1 MTSSKLGFLF
11 VLFVSTLEASS
22 RISVVEGVIVVGED
36 DDTEEVN
43 DREAVVPVPLDVR
56 RVGGDGG
63 KSPTSI
69 TLGVSNENVSAP
81 NMIKM
86 NQ

>member
-1 MTSSKLGFLF
+1 MVEDTNTDNG
-11 VLFVSTLEASS
+11 
-22 RISVVEGVIVVGED
+22 VVWED
-36 DDTEEVN
+36 DETEEVN
-43 DREAVVPVPLDVR
+43 DWEAVVPVPLDVR

-81 NMIKM
+81 NMIESMKESM
-86 NQ
+86 NE

>member
-1 MTSSKLGFLF
+1 MVDDTDNG
-11 VLFVSTLEASS
+11 
-22 RISVVEGVIVVGED
+22 VVGED
-36 DDTEEVN
+36 DETEEDN
-43 DREAVVPVPLDVR
+43 DWEAVVPVPLDVR

-81 NMIKM
+81 NMIEGRIDTRLRVCW
-86 NQ
+86 

>member
-1 MTSSKLGFLF
+1 M
-11 VLFVSTLEASS
+11 V
-22 RISVVEGVIVVGED
+22 VVEDTDTDTGVVGED
-36 DDTEEVN
+36 DDETEEDN